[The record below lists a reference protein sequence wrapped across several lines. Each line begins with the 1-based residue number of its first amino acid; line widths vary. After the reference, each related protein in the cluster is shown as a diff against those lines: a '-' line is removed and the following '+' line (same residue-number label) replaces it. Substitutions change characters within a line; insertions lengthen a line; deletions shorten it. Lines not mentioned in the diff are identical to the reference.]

1 MSDTT
6 AERPLPAMPKT
17 TELAAYVRR
26 LEERIEA
33 LENER
38 LWTPGQETAAPKSRS
53 TDYCGCG
60 SRVGLPHFDHCEHYV
75 PRKVS

>member
-17 TELAAYVRR
+17 TELAAYVRK

-33 LENER
+33 LER
-38 LWTPGQETAAPKSRS
+38 LSWAVGQETASPKSRS
-53 TDYCGCG
+53 ADYCPGCG
-60 SRVGLPHFDHCEHYV
+60 SRLGLPHFDHCEHYV